1 MMAGRSK
8 RETGYVR
15 QGEQPG
21 DQEDDVTQFSAS
33 VFQNEYLPEGG
44 DVVDAVVTVNAE
56 SGGAV
61 QAATDVVEV
70 IVVDVSGSMNE
81 LGGAKIDAARIATM
95 AAVDALRDGVLFA
108 VIAGNHESQ
117 MLYPPQPQ
125 LVVSSPQTRA
135 EAKDAAARIRA
146 DGGTAI
152 GSWLRGAKQLI
163 DGHSDS
169 IAHVILLTDGRNEH
183 EKPWELDAAIADA
196 VGLFECDCRGLGANW
211 EPDELRKISNALLGT
226 TDIIAQPSEMEAEF
240 RALAEQTMSKQVTNV
255 ALRLWTPKGSTIQF
269 VKQVSPS
276 LENMTDKA
284 VAVDALSKDY
294 PLGSWADGESRD
306 YHVRIQ
312 IPTGAIGDERLAARV
327 MLAVNGQ
334 AEPVALVR
342 AIWTN
347 DDALSTRINREVA
360 HYTGQAELAD
370 VIADGLAARQAGDE
384 QNATLKLGRAV
395 QIAHEAGND
404 GTVRLLKK
412 VVDIDDPETGTV
424 RLKRAVEEV
433 DAMALDVRST
443 RTVRVERKG

>member
-1 MMAGRSK
+1 M
-8 RETGYVR
+8 
-15 QGEQPG
+15 
-21 DQEDDVTQFSAS
+21 TQFSAS

-56 SGGAV
+56 SGGTV
-61 QAATDVVEV
+61 QTTTDVVEV

-81 LGGAKIDAARIATM
+81 LGGAKINAARAATM

-117 MLYPPQPQ
+117 MLYPPRAQ
-125 LVVSSPQTRA
+125 LVEATAQTRA
-135 EAKDAAARIRA
+135 GAKEAASRIRA

-163 DGHSDS
+163 DGHRDS

-226 TDIIAQPSEMEAEF
+226 TDIIADPSEMEAEF
-240 RALAEQTMSKQVTNV
+240 RALTEQTMSKQVTNV
-255 ALRLWTPKGSTIQF
+255 ALRLWNPKGSEIQF

-276 LENMTDKA
+276 LEDMTEKA
-284 VAVDALSKDY
+284 VPVDALSNDY
-294 PLGSWADGESRD
+294 PLGSWADGETRD
-306 YHVRIQ
+306 YHVRVR
-312 IPTGAIGDERLAARV
+312 IPTGAVGDERLAARV
-327 MLAVNGQ
+327 MLAVNGE

-370 VIADGLAARQAGDE
+370 AIADGLAARQAGDE

-395 QIAHEAGND
+395 QIAHEAGNE

-412 VVDIDDPETGTV
+412 VVDVDDPETGTV

-443 RTVRVERKG
+443 RTVRVERNG